1 VHYLQETQ
9 LHDDG
14 EQEETVEEA
23 GSEKILQMVQNF
35 RLA

>member
-1 VHYLQETQ
+1 MQETQ

-14 EQEETVEEA
+14 KQEEAVEEA
-23 GSEKILQMVQNF
+23 GSEKILQMVQSF